1 MRRGE
6 KALVRCKAKYGFGP
20 IGRLQAAP
28 GAEVAVP
35 ADADLEYEME
45 CLGIDPA
52 FHPKDAP
59 LAGRIAEA
67 ALKKRHGNGFFHH
80 EDYNRAIRC
89 YQAGIKALDADSVD
103 PEEAEEEAAGAY
115 AAMVKAFCDM
125 SNNLAMALMKLE
137 RWKDAKEVCVK
148 VIEVDKDNAKA
159 LYRGGLAALRQVGGG
174 DGWLAGLFVGVGPS

>member
-1 MRRGE
+1 MRQGE
-6 KALVRCKAKYGFGP
+6 KGLVRCTAKYGYGP
-20 IGRLQAAP
+20 IGRQNAAP

-35 ADADLEYEME
+35 ADAALEYEVV

-59 LAGRIAEA
+59 LAVRVAEA

-80 EDYNRAIRC
+80 EDFHRAIRC

-103 PEEAEEEAAGAY
+103 PEEEGPEAY
-115 AAMVKAFCDM
+115 AALVKAFCDM
-125 SNNLAMALMKLE
+125 SNNLAMALMRLE

-148 VIEVDKDNAKA
+148 VIEVDKDNVKA
-159 LYRGGLAALRQVGGG
+159 LYRGGLAALRQVGTGERG
-174 DGWLAGLFVGVGPS
+174 